1 MAKKKYTLYLP
12 VPLARKLDQ
21 VARERHGAK
30 SALVEEALRASLEP
44 QQHGGIEDGLA
55 RRLNEIS
62 RALAAVARDQTV
74 ATETLALFVR
84 YFLTATP
91 PVPDSDQESARLT
104 GRKRYEV
111 FIAEIGRRVAED
123 RRLAAEV
130 LQTIPIDQPD
140 LFAVAPSDRLRSAS
154 DHASRNANGRAIDT
168 DARGRAAG
176 PEGAGHA

>member
-21 VARERHGAK
+21 VARDRHGAK

-44 QQHGGIEDGLA
+44 QQHAGIEDSLA
-55 RRLNEIS
+55 RRLDQIS
-62 RALAAVARDQTV
+62 KALAALTRDQTV

-91 PVPDSDQESARLT
+91 PVPDSEQESARLV

-111 FIAEIGRRVAED
+111 LLAEVGRRVAED

-130 LQTIPIDQPD
+130 LQTIPIDRPD
-140 LFAVAPSDRLRSAS
+140 LFAAVPGRQTPHTA
-154 DHASRNANGRAIDT
+154 ANGRI
-168 DARGRAAG
+168 AG
-176 PEGAGHA
+176 PREGGGHG

>member
-21 VARERHGAK
+21 VARDRHGGK
-30 SALVEEALRASLEP
+30 SALVEDAVRASLEP
-44 QQHGGIEDGLA
+44 QPHGGIEEGLA
-55 RRLNEIS
+55 RRLSEIN
-62 RALAAVARDQTV
+62 RTLATLARDQLV

-84 YFLTATP
+84 YFLIATP
-91 PVPDSDQESARLT
+91 PIPDSDQESARLV

-111 FIAEIGRRVAED
+111 LLAEVGRRVAED

-140 LFAVAPSDRLRSAS
+140 LFAAMPGRQSLPSRSKGQVTAPGG
-154 DHASRNANGRAIDT
+154 ANGH
-168 DARGRAAG
+168 G
-176 PEGAGHA
+176 

>member
-1 MAKKKYTLYLP
+1 
-12 VPLARKLDQ
+12 LA
-21 VARERHGAK
+21 VAVVLRE
-30 SALVEEALRASLEP
+30 E
-44 QQHGGIEDGLA
+44 QFEDGLA

>member
-21 VARERHGAK
+21 VARDRHGAK
-30 SALVEEALRASLEP
+30 SALVEEALRASFEP
-44 QQHGGIEDGLA
+44 QQHAGIEEGLA

-62 RALAAVARDQTV
+62 RTLATLARDQLV

-84 YFLTATP
+84 YFLIATP
-91 PVPDSDQESARLT
+91 PVPDSEQESARLV

-111 FIAEIGRRVAED
+111 LLAEVGKRVAED
-123 RRLAAEV
+123 RRLTAEV

-140 LFAVAPSDRLRSAS
+140 LFATMPGRQSLPSRSKGQVTGPGGG
-154 DHASRNANGRAIDT
+154 NGH
-168 DARGRAAG
+168 G
-176 PEGAGHA
+176 